1 MEITKY
7 IGLYLLKNHFCYIHG
22 LGNLELQKRP
32 VIHDGKSL
40 LGASWE
46 VVVTQGGSIDDNL
59 ANFIATNEQVSIA
72 KASNDLRDYSIQ
84 TRKDLAAGKTSTID
98 GIGTF
103 IEENGRVKFIT
114 DEHFNFTPGGLPTI
128 KNSRQLDEQMAKPA
142 KVAKTQQPI
151 TVAPEPEPT
160 KRKTVNWSRVILV
173 GIVFIILAVSIFV
186 ISYYIGHSPHRVAPA
201 PVIDS
206 PQKNNALVDSAHKKI
221 DSNAVTY
228 PIDTNVNTYKMIIGD
243 YPTMS
248 KAESE
253 RRRLKAK
260 GESVD
265 LIVKDSVNY
274 LLLATVNCKA
284 IDTNVVKDTLV
295 HKYNYKDIIIYK
307 Q

>member
-84 TRKDLAAGKTSTID
+84 TRKDLAAGKTSTIE
-98 GIGTF
+98 GIGKF

-128 KNSRQLDEQMAKPA
+128 KNSRQLEEQIAKPA
-142 KVAKTQQPI
+142 KIANTQQP
-151 TVAPEPEPT
+151 VAVAAEPEPT
-160 KRKTVNWSRVILV
+160 KRNTINWSRVILG
-173 GIVFIILAVSIFV
+173 GIVLIILAASIFV
-186 ISYYIGHSPHRVAPA
+186 IFYYLKHSPHRVAPA

-206 PQKNNALVDSAHKKI
+206 PQKNNILDTAHKKI
-221 DSNAVTY
+221 DSNAVAF
-228 PIDTNVNTYKMIIGD
+228 PIDTNVNTYKMIVGD

-253 RRRLKAK
+253 RRRLKAI

-295 HKYNYKDIIIYK
+295 HKFNFKDIIIYK